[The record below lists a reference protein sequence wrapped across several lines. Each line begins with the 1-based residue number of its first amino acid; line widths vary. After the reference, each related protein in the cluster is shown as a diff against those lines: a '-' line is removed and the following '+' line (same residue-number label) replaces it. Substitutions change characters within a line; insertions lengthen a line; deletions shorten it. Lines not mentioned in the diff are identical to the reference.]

1 MFIREEQLRRWKR
14 IHGLRRGRFEIL
26 AEVLARCS
34 EGKPKSRIMYEN
46 NLSYEQL
53 QNVLSLL
60 LSRGM
65 LAMVDAHYITNRQR
79 ASFSKNTL
87 A

>member
-34 EGKPKSRIMYEN
+34 EGKPKTRIMYEN
-46 NLSYEQL
+46 NLSY
-53 QNVLSLL
+53 
-60 LSRGM
+60 
-65 LAMVDAHYITNRQR
+65 
-79 ASFSKNTL
+79 
-87 A
+87 